1 MPFYRGYPRQRGNA
15 ADHPTV
21 YNKDDSLVDA
31 VRSGDV
37 QHVAAML
44 RDPTCD
50 VNAVEFD
57 PDDCSETTALLL
69 VARLGRADMAKL
81 LLAHRNV
88 LLSVVNELG
97 ETPLI
102 VASKCG
108 NVGVVDLLL
117 KHVHVQVN
125 ELSRH
130 YSRTA
135 LMYACDNGHTD
146 VVAALLQHKD
156 INVNLENESEETALM
171 FAANAAIL
179 RMLLARP
186 EIHSINKRNTS
197 GNAVVN
203 HAAWRGLTDVMQVLL
218 AQPDIDVNFENR
230 AGNTVLY
237 HACSEGFPEVA
248 CMLLAWPHINVNFG
262 SRTGCE
268 PLMAPCIKGQATVV
282 RMMLTK
288 PDINVNLF
296 KDGTTPLHAAIKHD
310 HLDVVDAL
318 LDGAPCLRADRRDD
332 YGLTGFEYAMK
343 LKRYYIAERFVHH
356 DVGDIP
362 LVYENALLLEYLA
375 PWLSVVSARALLLRD
390 LPVHVANG
398 VLRSNE
404 SHSYSWSKFLDSSVA
419 VPPSVRIDTIRSLH
433 TFASVVD
440 NAELIKE
447 LAYAKDEHGRD
458 ALHTT
463 DATTREFLK
472 GVIHFC
478 GRYDIFDG
486 PPIHVSATAVV
497 VHAYDH
503 GICMQVFD
511 EFAEDNGQLT
521 EDGFVACSQT
531 LGRLS
536 TDRNATHMKFEREA
550 DSWKKEFELWD
561 KDGNREMSAEE
572 FLRYCG
578 QYFGGKLKVA
588 MKFMRH
594 KDEYDREVRARRGL
608 DPTCVLALLPSLD
621 ATTFAT
627 HVGRLKLHDDALD
640 MAVYPHVVVMPAAD
654 RSLEDIF
661 QKERPS
667 DKLVRSMLF
676 DVTTA
681 LRHLHDH
688 GLVHGDVKK
697 LNVLRVHNQLK
708 LIDLDAAVRIG
719 HPVGMKFSSGNLP
732 PEMFYVL
739 RNADEADQVAQYWR
753 GVDADEWRKVKPREN
768 VVVKSFRPEFES
780 QDGALPYDLVDA
792 AEALDVWAL
801 GCMMYQMWSGVELN
815 PTDVNQD
822 VVSDR
827 MLAAASWTDELLS
840 QRLRANIAD
849 PIALDLASRLLI
861 VDPNARWNLDRVLSH
876 AYFSGE
882 VATSALVNQIVLLE
896 QSQHDLN
903 QTFVELTATL
913 QETTIAANVRD
924 RVREAQE
931 SIVRAVFDVSGVS
944 VPTSFVLLPPVGS
957 DASTKSP
964 ADVNSTIAFLGHLF
978 QFGAAIADTSSSS
991 DESARAVLANAFAAD
1006 GLDLYLVDEM
1016 TGDVVRDDPN
1026 GVYPIH
1032 VPINSMFIAAAL
1044 PCVQGALALLQKCHG
1059 VSFVLSLVDSS
1070 LGVAVDKSVPRE
1082 LESTLQSILPLLTTP
1097 LGPFEVA
1104 TASSD
1109 GTVNNANKLDVRA
1122 HELEQ
1127 FFAQHDVDRTFAGL
1141 SRKLLAD
1148 GRVVWT
1154 KEPSTTPTCVD
1165 SV

>member
-88 LLSVVNELG
+88 LLSVVNE
-97 ETPLI
+97 
-102 VASKCG
+102 
-108 NVGVVDLLL
+108 
-117 KHVHVQVN
+117 
-125 ELSRH
+125 
-130 YSRTA
+130 
-135 LMYACDNGHTD
+135 
-146 VVAALLQHKD
+146 
-156 INVNLENESEETALM
+156 
-171 FAANAAIL
+171 
-179 RMLLARP
+179 
-186 EIHSINKRNTS
+186 
-197 GNAVVN
+197 
-203 HAAWRGLTDVMQVLL
+203 
-218 AQPDIDVNFENR
+218 
-230 AGNTVLY
+230 
-237 HACSEGFPEVA
+237 
-248 CMLLAWPHINVNFG
+248 
-262 SRTGCE
+262 
-268 PLMAPCIKGQATVV
+268 
-282 RMMLTK
+282 
-288 PDINVNLF
+288 
-296 KDGTTPLHAAIKHD
+296 
-310 HLDVVDAL
+310 
-318 LDGAPCLRADRRDD
+318 
-332 YGLTGFEYAMK
+332 
-343 LKRYYIAERFVHH
+343 
-356 DVGDIP
+356 
-362 LVYENALLLEYLA
+362 YLA

-440 NAELIKE
+440 KAELIKE

-536 TDRNATHMKFEREA
+536 TDRNATHMKREA

-719 HPVGMKFSSGNLP
+719 HPVGTKFSSGNLP
-732 PEMFYVL
+732 P
-739 RNADEADQVAQYWR
+739 ADQVAQYWR

-768 VVVKSFRPEFES
+768 VVVKSFRPEFEG

-849 PIALDLASRLLI
+849 PIALDLVSRLLI

-882 VATSALVNQIVLLE
+882 VPTSVLVNQIVLLE

-1016 TGDVVRDDPN
+1016 TGDVVRDDSN